1 MIGNIFSGLL
11 SLAQGDDPDEIL
23 KKQFITTMMGGQ
35 VPAGVDSAS
44 TIAPHLA
51 QTGAEQAVASGIGG
65 ELATQLGS
73 EVVTQ
78 NPALTNGL
86 GESSNMLTQLGR
98 DAGGAMTDAFGPVG
112 DKLSEYGTEINDF
125 TGMENK
131 DWTKL
136 GIQGGVG
143 ALSAPPPKR
152 VPPAAMGQGISKP
165 MGPTPPNQGSLLSS
179 NPAMGQTGGQQ
190 LTPEEIMKLK
200 RQGIL

>member
-1 MIGNIFSGLL
+1 MALGNIISGLL
-11 SLAQGDDPDEIL
+11 SVVQGDDPDEIL

-44 TIAPHLA
+44 TVAPHLA

-65 ELATQLGS
+65 ELATGM
-73 EVVTQ
+73 VTQ
-78 NPALTNGL
+78 NPALTNGM
-86 GESSNMLTQLGR
+86 GQSSNMLTQLGR
-98 DAGGAMTDAFGPVG
+98 DAGASYGEVT
-112 DKLSEYGTEINDF
+112 DKLSGYGTELNDF

-136 GIQGGVG
+136 GIQGGVS

-152 VPPAAMGQGISKP
+152 PQPAPMGQGISKP
-165 MGPTPPNQGSLLSS
+165 MGQTPSNQASLLSS
-179 NPAMGQTGGQQ
+179 NPAMSQAGGQQ

-200 RQGIL
+200 QQGIL